1 MTDRQML
8 TDEQVI
14 LTPEQVKAIRLSA
27 ALAIGP
33 AVDAIDRQHVLEL
46 CDTIDALRERLTCG
60 ACDNLVHTPC
70 REMNGEGP
78 LCNHY
83 GWDVTPDRPSCEHW
97 QKEGKGKNE

>member
-1 MTDRQML
+1 VS
-8 TDEQVI
+8 DERVI

-60 ACDNLVHTPC
+60 ACDDFTAPEGQRQYGCDHHGKTP
-70 REMNGEGP
+70 N
-78 LCNHY
+78 
-83 GWDVTPDRPSCEHW
+83 TPSCAHW
-97 QKEGKGKNE
+97 RKEGKGKNE